1 MEATRDEA
9 RSIGPAGV
17 RLPADRSAGAG
28 YRGQDRRSGTSA
40 LGTRTNVAAAGGLL
54 GGVVLAALLF
64 RNVGDP
70 EVADVQ
76 RVLLLAV
83 SSTVAALTGVLC
95 LLRRRVTGEAPVL
108 WLGAALL
115 VLAVSRMGA
124 LIDVSTDA
132 LPPAPATTAIYSAGT
147 FLSVLLM
154 IQALHSP
161 PVDTRFRSVQV
172 LVGTAAV
179 MALLAVVIYAASFG
193 EPLAE
198 LASSEGAGR
207 PLGVGVGLCWLAVA
221 GLALH
226 RSRMAGQTVLTWPA
240 LTALGLA
247 LAALV
252 PILSRGMSG
261 DPARA
266 SLLVEAGAV
275 LCALL
280 GIQSALVRT
289 VGDQQ
294 AVLFDTQVEFAT
306 ATARQRAEQEARE
319 ERDHDLRSAL
329 FAIEGAARTL
339 ERHQA
344 ALDDDSRNAL
354 ARAVASEVTRLQ
366 ALVRQ
371 VDDGSA
377 RTTFAVADVLA
388 PLLAMELTAGV
399 DLRVDLPEGLAA
411 VGSPSATTEIIRNL
425 LDNARSHA
433 PGAPVSVSGGRV
445 DGHVVI
451 HVADEGPGVPDAE
464 RTSIFARGARGSTTV
479 VPGSGLGL
487 FVSARLAAGQG
498 GRLELSS
505 RGIGAGARFSLHLPA
520 RKDTEEP

>member
-1 MEATRDEA
+1 MEAARNTSEA
-9 RSIGPAGV
+9 LGRTPLDRQAGGV
-17 RLPADRSAGAG
+17 

-40 LGTRTNVAAAGGLL
+40 LAARTNVAAAAGLL
-54 GGVVLAALLF
+54 GGVVLAGLLF

-70 EVADVQ
+70 DVADVQ
-76 RVLLLAV
+76 RVLLLGV
-83 SSTVAALTGVLC
+83 SSVVAALTGVLC
-95 LLRRRVTGEAPVL
+95 LFRRRLTGEAPVL

-115 VLAVSRMGA
+115 VLAVSRIGA
-124 LIDVSTDA
+124 LIDVSTDP
-132 LPPAPATTAIYSAGT
+132 LPPAPVTTAVYGAGT
-147 FLSVLLM
+147 FLSVLLV
-154 IQALHSP
+154 IQALQSP
-161 PVDTRFRSVQV
+161 PVDTRFRSVPV
-172 LVGTAAV
+172 LFGTAVV
-179 MALLAVVIYAASFG
+179 MALLALVFWAASLD

-198 LASSEGAGR
+198 LTSSEGAGR
-207 PLGVGVGLCWLAVA
+207 PLGIGVGLCWLAVA

-252 PILSRGMSG
+252 PFLARGVSG

-266 SLLVEAGAV
+266 SLLVEAGAM

-306 ATARQRAEQEARE
+306 VAARQRAEREARE

-344 ALDDDSRNAL
+344 ALDDDSRHQL
-354 ARAVASEVTRLQ
+354 ARAVGSEVARLQ

-371 VDDGSA
+371 VDDGPA
-377 RTTFAVADVLA
+377 TTTFAVADVLA
-388 PLLAMELTAGV
+388 PLVALEITSGV
-399 DLRVDLPEGLAA
+399 DLRVDVPEGLTAM
-411 VGSPSATTEIIRNL
+411 GSPSATTEIIRNL
-425 LDNARSHA
+425 LDNARLHA
-433 PGAPVSVSGGRV
+433 PGSAVRVSAERR
-445 DGHVVI
+445 DGEVVV
-451 HVADEGPGVPDAE
+451 HVADEGPGVPEGE
-464 RTSIFARGARGSTTV
+464 RTTIFERGRRGSATSA
-479 VPGSGLGL
+479 PGSGLGL

-498 GRLELSS
+498 GRLDLEADGGP
-505 RGIGAGARFSLHLPA
+505 RGARFSLHLAAP
-520 RKDTEEP
+520 TEDPT

>member
-1 MEATRDEA
+1 MEAA
-9 RSIGPAGV
+9 RGTSAAAARAPV
-17 RLPADRSAGAG
+17 DRRAAAV
-28 YRGQDRRSGTSA
+28 YRGQDRRSAIYATS
-40 LGTRTNVAAAGGLL
+40 TRTNVAAAGGLL
-54 GGVVLAALLF
+54 GGVVLAALLL

-70 EVADVQ
+70 GVADVQ
-76 RVLLLAV
+76 RVLLLGV
-83 SSTVAALTGVLC
+83 SSLVAALTGVLC
-95 LLRRRVTGEAPVL
+95 LLRRRVTGEAPAL

-115 VLAVSRMGA
+115 VLAVSRIGA
-124 LIDVSTDA
+124 LIDVSTDP
-132 LPPAPATTAIYSAGT
+132 LPPAPVTTAVYGAGT
-147 FLSVLLM
+147 FLCVLLV
-154 IQALHSP
+154 IQALQSP
-161 PVDTRFRSVQV
+161 PVDTRFHPVPV

-179 MALLAVVIYAASFG
+179 MAVLALVIWAASFD
-193 EPLAE
+193 EHLAD

-207 PLGVGVGLCWLAVA
+207 PLGVGVGVCWLAVA

-226 RSRMAGQTVLTWPA
+226 RSRVAGQTVLTWPA
-240 LTALGLA
+240 LTALGLG

-252 PILSRGMSG
+252 PFLARGVSG

-266 SLLVEAGAV
+266 SLLVEAGAM

-306 ATARQRAEQEARE
+306 ATARQRAELEARE

-344 ALDDDSRNAL
+344 ALDDDARHQL
-354 ARAVASEVTRLQ
+354 AQAVASEVGRLQ

-377 RTTFAVADVLA
+377 TTFAVADVLA
-388 PLLAMELTAGV
+388 PLLALEITAGV
-399 DLRVDLPEGLAA
+399 DLRVDVPEGMTA

-425 LDNARSHA
+425 LDNARIHA
-433 PGAPVSVSGGRV
+433 PGTAVRVTAERSNGGV
-445 DGHVVI
+445 VVHVV
-451 HVADEGPGVPDAE
+451 DEGPGVPEGE
-464 RTSIFARGARGSTTV
+464 RSAIFERGRRGSHSSA
-479 VPGSGLGL
+479 PGSGLGL
-487 FVSARLAAGQG
+487 FVSARLAASQG
-498 GRLELSS
+498 GRLELTTD
-505 RGIGAGARFSLHLPA
+505 GGPGGARFSLRLPA
-520 RKDTEEP
+520 PTEDLS

>member
-1 MEATRDEA
+1 MEATRDAA
-9 RSIGPAGV
+9 RSTAAAGA
-17 RLPADRSAGAG
+17 RPADGRAGAA
-28 YRGQDRRSGTSA
+28 YLGQDRRSVSA
-40 LGTRTNVAAAGGLL
+40 ATGARTNMAAAGGLL
-54 GGVVLAALLF
+54 GGVALTALLF

-70 EVADVQ
+70 DVIDIQ
-76 RVLLLAV
+76 RVLLLGV
-83 SSTVAALTGVLC
+83 TSLVAALTGVLC
-95 LLRRRVTGEAPVL
+95 LLRQRVTGEAPVL

-115 VLAVSRMGA
+115 VLAVSRIGA
-124 LIDVSTDA
+124 LVDVTTDP
-132 LPPAPATTAIYSAGT
+132 LPPTRVTTAVYGAGT
-147 FLSVLLM
+147 FLCVLLV
-154 IQALHSP
+154 IQALRSA
-161 PVDTRFRSVQV
+161 PVDTRFRPVRV
-172 LVGTAAV
+172 LVGTAGV
-179 MALLAVVIYAASFG
+179 LVVLATVLWAASVD

-198 LASSEGAGR
+198 LTSSEGAGR
-207 PLGVGVGLCWLAVA
+207 PLGLAVGTCWLAVA

-226 RSRMAGQTVLTWPA
+226 RSRMAGQTLLTWPA
-240 LTALGLA
+240 LTALGLG

-252 PILSRGMSG
+252 PFLARGVSG
-261 DPARA
+261 DPARS
-266 SLLVEAGAV
+266 SLLVEAGAM

-399 DLRVDLPEGLAA
+399 DLRVDLPEGLTA
-411 VGSPSATTEIIRNL
+411 VGSPPATTEIIRNL
-425 LDNARSHA
+425 LDNARNHA
-433 PGAPVSVSGGRV
+433 PGAGVRISGERV
-445 DGHVVI
+445 DGHVVV
-451 HVADEGPGVPDAE
+451 HVADEGPGVPEAE
-464 RTSIFARGARGSTTV
+464 RTSIFARGARGSRTAA
-479 VPGSGLGL
+479 PGSGLGL
-487 FVSARLAAGQG
+487 FVSARLAASQG

-505 RGIGAGARFSLHLPA
+505 RGAGARFSLYLPA
-520 RKDTEEP
+520 RKDTEQS